1 MDCREVKIGKDD
13 IIMMGGD
20 VCGDWKIDFFHSMA
34 CYALIMKNCGK
45 VREGSNGGADCI
57 FPQFQA
63 IKDTSVVLS
72 IDKMF

>member
-45 VREGSNGGADCI
+45 VREGSNRGAD
-57 FPQFQA
+57 
-63 IKDTSVVLS
+63 
-72 IDKMF
+72 